1 MKTEFTDEDRRL
13 ATDQTDLRY
22 WPHETHAHTVRR
34 MIPKLGYLG
43 RGFDEPA
50 TLDGPIGTNM
60 VTLPGVLT
68 PLQWD
73 PKRLVGGGC
82 VVVVVLTGSLFFLLL
97 LLLVLL
103 VLLLS

>member
-22 WPHETHAHTVRR
+22 WPHDTHAHNVRR
-34 MIPKLGYLG
+34 MIPQLGYLA

-60 VTLPGVLT
+60 VSLPGVLT

-73 PKRLVGGGC
+73 PKRSVWVLVFC
-82 VVVVVLTGSLFFLLL
+82 A
-97 LLLVLL
+97 
-103 VLLLS
+103 

>member
-1 MKTEFTDEDRRL
+1 LMFHFLPILFRFCGGSSQMKTEFTDEDRRL

-22 WPHETHAHTVRR
+22 WPHDTHAHNVRKL
-34 MIPKLGYLG
+34 IPQLGYLA
-43 RGFDEPA
+43 RGYDEPA

-73 PKRLVGGGC
+73 PKRW
-82 VVVVVLTGSLFFLLL
+82 VVPRLLTL
-97 LLLVLL
+97 
-103 VLLLS
+103 